1 MKPACYSL
9 DRSVVT
15 YDTLKEVREV
25 EKKILP
31 VDPLLIALE
40 SLIEDIQEANRM
52 FADANDLND
61 SLYMG
66 ISTVLTDSR
75 KEVASYRTQASYL
88 QRRSQ
93 STAQSVL
100 DSLNLGFQKLAQDQN
115 KNTFV
120 MAASARED
128 SIAIRAIT
136 LVTSFYLPFS
146 FVAVST
152 TLSESLF
159 ILSNDCTDNVRY
171 EFGGLQC

>member
-25 EKKILP
+25 EKRVLP
-31 VDPLLIALE
+31 VDPLLGALE
-40 SLIEDIQEANRM
+40 SIIDDIQEANRT
-52 FADANDLND
+52 FNNANDLKD
-61 SLYMG
+61 SLYKG
-66 ISTVLTDSR
+66 ISMVLSDSR
-75 KEVASYRTQASYL
+75 KEVSSYRMQASYL
-88 QRRSQ
+88 HRRSQ

-100 DSLNLGFQKLAQDQN
+100 DSLNLSFQKLAQDQN

-146 FVAVST
+146 FVAVRAA
-152 TLSESLF
+152 LPNSLP
-159 ILSNDCTDNVRY
+159 ITPNNCTDNVWH
-171 EFGGLQC
+171 EPSGL